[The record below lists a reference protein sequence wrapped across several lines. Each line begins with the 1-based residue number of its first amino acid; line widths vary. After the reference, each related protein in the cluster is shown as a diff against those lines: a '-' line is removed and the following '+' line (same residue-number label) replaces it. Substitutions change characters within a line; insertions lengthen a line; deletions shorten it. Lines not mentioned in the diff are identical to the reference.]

1 MHQSLPHATALS
13 TTHGICCLDEILL
26 NSSKINSL
34 ALISLTLLV
43 VFCRSGSRKWAP
55 HPVEVEAILQ
65 NNTKI
70 AHKICFPNE
79 TEQVRTYL
87 FFQATCIL
95 AGAYLK
101 IFSALTYS
109 SPLCNKSLV
118 VLQTFD
124 VGTNTKNRTLC
135 QNIASKLQLSS
146 WEGFSLF
153 VKIADKVTSQLQQ
166 GCQTA
171 SLASFPYH
179 LSNNI

>member
-13 TTHGICCLDEILL
+13 IAHGIRCLDEILL

-87 FFQATCIL
+87 FFSGNMYSCRS
-95 AGAYLK
+95 
-101 IFSALTYS
+101 IFEDIQCSHL
-109 SPLCNKSLV
+109 
-118 VLQTFD
+118 F
-124 VGTNTKNRTLC
+124 
-135 QNIASKLQLSS
+135 LSS
-146 WEGFSLF
+146 
-153 VKIADKVTSQLQQ
+153 V
-166 GCQTA
+166 
-171 SLASFPYH
+171 
-179 LSNNI
+179 